1 MLDRGIMP
9 SAYIRPL
16 SGDCQRFLID
26 GYLKGYIIE
35 DDNKEY
41 QDKGGAP
48 YDKSS
53 SH

>member
-1 MLDRGIMP
+1 MP

-35 DDNKEY
+35 DDNKTISI
-41 QDKGGAP
+41 K
-48 YDKSS
+48 KSEHLRS
-53 SH
+53 GFFVFYFS